1 MLLMNK
7 TLLKLAKGL
16 WGWILAI
23 AGVSFLTLVGTT
35 ALAEIVAGF
44 LGSLFAPEEML
55 GTAWSAVRAA
65 LIAAAFT
72 FLAQLLKGLLEYR
85 TAAAARTSMRRMIF
99 KKVLELDAGGIE
111 KIGPVS
117 AITASVD
124 AVEQMQAYFSSYLP
138 SLIYSV
144 LAPIYLFFHLKDIS
158 LPVAA
163 LLLVV
168 SLCLLPLNNVFR
180 GKIEELRKG
189 YWRSL
194 DDMTGYYMDGLRGL
208 TTLKLFD
215 RDREHSRIL
224 GEKADILNQ
233 NINKFMKINFTSF
246 LVTEGLIY
254 AAIVAALVN
263 SAIRIA
269 NGSVTIAQALTVL
282 MLSYSYFS
290 SMQKLMSASHGALTA
305 ISAAGK
311 VEEILEMD
319 TSRAYEPSLPEDPEH
334 FEGIRMEQVSYGY
347 EGREQALTDISLK
360 IPKGSVAAL
369 VGLSGCGKSTTA
381 SLLMRFCDPK
391 TGRIYMEGKDY
402 LSLRPEELRQKI
414 AMVPQ
419 QVNLFSGSIRE
430 NLLMAAPEANNR
442 TLLAA
447 LEEAGLGKFVRS
459 LEKGLDSEVGNAG
472 SALSGGQ
479 RQKMGIARALLSK
492 AEYLIFDE
500 ATSSVDPES
509 EREIWKTIGE
519 LAHTRTLII
528 ISHRMSSVKNADCIY
543 VLEKGKVAQSGNH
556 EELMAHEGL
565 YRELV
570 TRQQAMEVSE

>member
-65 LIAAAFT
+65 LIAAVFT

-347 EGREQALTDISLK
+347 EGREQALTDISL
-360 IPKGSVAAL
+360 
-369 VGLSGCGKSTTA
+369 
-381 SLLMRFCDPK
+381 
-391 TGRIYMEGKDY
+391 
-402 LSLRPEELRQKI
+402 
-414 AMVPQ
+414 
-419 QVNLFSGSIRE
+419 N
-430 NLLMAAPEANNR
+430 
-442 TLLAA
+442 
-447 LEEAGLGKFVRS
+447 
-459 LEKGLDSEVGNAG
+459 DSE
-472 SALSGGQ
+472 
-479 RQKMGIARALLSK
+479 K
-492 AEYLIFDE
+492 APWPLWWACPAAENPPRLPF
-500 ATSSVDPES
+500 
-509 EREIWKTIGE
+509 
-519 LAHTRTLII
+519 
-528 ISHRMSSVKNADCIY
+528 
-543 VLEKGKVAQSGNH
+543 
-556 EELMAHEGL
+556 
-565 YRELV
+565 
-570 TRQQAMEVSE
+570 